1 MKEADNRLCR
11 EQRFDKARD
20 QYDEAIFAEPN
31 DFIYY
36 KNKCAAQLKQQ
47 KYTGCEHI
55 TEQDLHEKEA
65 MNLVDADDVS

>member
-1 MKEADNRLCR
+1 M
-11 EQRFDKARD
+11 
-20 QYDEAIFAEPN
+20 FAEPN
-31 DFIYY
+31 DFTYY
-36 KNKCAAQLKQQ
+36 KNKGAAQLQQQ